1 MFGGVQDSRQNELSR
16 CSEERE
22 LLSMRQLP
30 LPQDLEWLESLF
42 KLYSKRVRAF
52 AIRRVGPDAAD
63 DVVSEVFG
71 IAWKRRP
78 NVPEPALPWLL
89 RTAHHV
95 VSHERRGLARRLNL
109 RDAIAGALPDT
120 PKAGADAS
128 SRVLADSVLSELSST
143 DAEILRLT
151 AWEGLTPREIA
162 VVLDLSDAAAR
173 TRLKRAR
180 QRAQQLRNDSAPAP
194 RLAVVTP
201 HLQGEPS

>member
-30 LPQDLEWLESLF
+30 LPQDLEWIESLF

-89 RTAHHV
+89 RT
-95 VSHERRGLARRLNL
+95 
-109 RDAIAGALPDT
+109 
-120 PKAGADAS
+120 
-128 SRVLADSVLSELSST
+128 
-143 DAEILRLT
+143 
-151 AWEGLTPREIA
+151 
-162 VVLDLSDAAAR
+162 
-173 TRLKRAR
+173 
-180 QRAQQLRNDSAPAP
+180 
-194 RLAVVTP
+194 
-201 HLQGEPS
+201 

>member
-1 MFGGVQDSRQNELSR
+1 
-16 CSEERE
+16 
-22 LLSMRQLP
+22 MRQLP

-71 IAWKRRP
+71 IAWKRRR

-95 VSHERRGLARRLNL
+95 VSHERRGLSRRLN
-109 RDAIAGALPDT
+109 
-120 PKAGADAS
+120 
-128 SRVLADSVLSELSST
+128 LSELSST

-180 QRAQQLRNDSAPAP
+180 QRAQQLLNDSAPAP

>member
-1 MFGGVQDSRQNELSR
+1 
-16 CSEERE
+16 
-22 LLSMRQLP
+22 MRQLP
-30 LPQDLEWLESLF
+30 PPQDQEWLESLF
-42 KLYSKRVRAF
+42 NLYSKRVRAF
-52 AIRRVGPDAAD
+52 AIRRVGQDAAD

-71 IAWKRRP
+71 TAWKRRP

-180 QRAQQLRNDSAPAP
+180 QRAQQLLNDSDPAL